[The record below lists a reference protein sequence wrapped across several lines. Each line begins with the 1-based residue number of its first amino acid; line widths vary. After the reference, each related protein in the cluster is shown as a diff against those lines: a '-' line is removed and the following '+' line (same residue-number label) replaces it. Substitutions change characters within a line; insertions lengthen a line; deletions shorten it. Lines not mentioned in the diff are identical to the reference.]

1 MVVRPPLIENMKR
14 VALINLTSATSGTV
28 IGFTTDEAENLESTP
43 RYNNISGTKAVII
56 ENLKGFSG
64 ENIDSVLV
72 GWTYNTDCFYPP
84 VAPL

>member
-1 MVVRPPLIENMKR
+1 MKK
-14 VALINLTSATSGTV
+14 VALINLVNATYGTV
-28 IGFTTDEAENLESTP
+28 IGFTTDEAENLESSP
-43 RYNNISGTKAVII
+43 RYNNTSGTKAVII

-72 GWTYNTDCFYPP
+72 GWIYNTDCFYPP